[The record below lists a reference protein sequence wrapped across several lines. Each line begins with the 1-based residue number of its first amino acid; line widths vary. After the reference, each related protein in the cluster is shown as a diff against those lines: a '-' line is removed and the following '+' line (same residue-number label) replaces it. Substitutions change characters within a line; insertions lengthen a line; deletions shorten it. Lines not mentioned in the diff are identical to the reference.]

1 MNTIRHACAKG
12 KIDVVKMCLDLDR
25 EHGEGQ
31 DLDLYCASQLIKNAK
46 NEDLKSFFNYYGEH
60 YDLWKIMNSFANSRD
75 YQVIPF
81 LKKFISLDLFK
92 LKYGKCNFEMYWN
105 NRYNDP
111 KPIKSGRNT
120 IGFSLVMQAYESQLV
135 PYLQELFDQA
145 IQNTDPWTIELLL
158 TYTKDKSIYK
168 LNEKDDEGFT
178 PLMIVCN
185 NDCTDDDN
193 FERYEYWAINAD
205 QPSCRIAMVVN
216 ELLKCKEMD
225 PNLQNDCGFSAFMLA
240 CQNNN
245 YAVKALVKD
254 TRVDINLHDHYGN
267 NGLMVACAQGR
278 SCAIWYIFDAFKNDR
293 HKEPLQTALEHKNMF
308 GQNAYILCCI
318 HNQKEGF
325 ENIGSHEHEMDFEI
339 DNEEAFYAMC
349 TCTEDSKIFD
359 ELFETAKLR
368 RNEFKIR
375 LSQAFI
381 VTCKSDSLNIPIA
394 NKLLRELK
402 QRGQG
407 PTRYQKKVYLK
418 MIERFWKC
426 IPERYLKDVSD
437 KIKAKPFNYR
447 RFLEGK
453 HRYLQR
459 NGENIFDLPNEIEEN
474 FGNYHKKKLKKELK
488 RSLTLSISIGR
499 FLNWDNQKNAQKYFD
514 KSTNEIKHCKKLIR
528 ENIKI
533 KQQIGKS
540 KKPKRNTLSYLA
552 FRKVQKLDKRYKL
565 ILKRETFKQ
574 SLLKKMIEKYGKMAQ
589 RDRMRSYTTKREI
602 SEDEDTDEVEDE
614 ADEAEDEAEEEEGDE
629 MFPNGADPA

>member
-1 MNTIRHACAKG
+1 MNTIRYACAKG

-25 EHGEGQ
+25 EHGEGK
-31 DLDLYCASQLIKNAK
+31 DLDLHDVVQLIQNTK

-60 YDLWKIMNSFANSRD
+60 YDLWKLMSNFANSEKH
-75 YQVIPF
+75 IPF
-81 LKKFISLDLFK
+81 LKRCISLDLPK
-92 LKYGKCNFEMYWN
+92 LKYGTCNFKMDSNYW
-105 NRYNDP
+105 YGDP
-111 KPIKSGRNT
+111 QPIKNRAKA
-120 IGFSLVMQAYESQLV
+120 GFSLVIHAYESQLV

-145 IQNTDPWTIELLL
+145 IHNTDPWTIELLL

-168 LNEKDDEGFT
+168 LNEKDEDGFT

-185 NDCTDDDN
+185 NDCTDVDN
-193 FERYEYWAINAD
+193 FERYQYWEKYGYGEE
-205 QPSCRIAMVVN
+205 PSCRIAMVVSK
-216 ELLKCKEMD
+216 LLKCKEID

-245 YAVKALVKD
+245 YAVEVLVKD
-254 TRVDINLHDHYGN
+254 PRVDINLHDHYGN
-267 NGLMVACAQGR
+267 NGLMIACAQGR
-278 SCAIWYIFDAFKNDR
+278 SCAIWHIFYAFQHDR
-293 HKEPLQTALEHKNMF
+293 HKQPLRTAFEHKNMF

-318 HNQKEGF
+318 HNQNE
-325 ENIGSHEHEMDFEI
+325 DFKKAFRNQRIEI
-339 DNEEAFYAMC
+339 EPDDSEEAFYAMC
-349 TCTEDSKIFD
+349 TCTKDSKIFD
-359 ELFETAKLR
+359 ELFATAKW
-368 RNEFKIR
+368 EQDVCKTFKLR

-402 QRGQG
+402 EKGQG
-407 PTRYQKKVYLK
+407 PTKYQKKVYIK
-418 MIERFWKC
+418 MIERFWKH

-453 HRYLQR
+453 HRFLQR
-459 NGENIFDLPNEIEEN
+459 NGDSIFDLPNEIEGE
-474 FGNYHKKKLKKELK
+474 FGNYHKRLLNKELK

-499 FLNWDNQKNAQKYFD
+499 FLNWDNQKNAQKYFE
-514 KSTNEIKHCKKLIR
+514 KSMNNIKNCKKLIR

-533 KQQIGKS
+533 KLLIEKS
-540 KKPKRNTLSYLA
+540 KKSKKNTLSYLA
-552 FRKVQKLDKRYKL
+552 FRKVQKMDKRCKL

-589 RDRMRSYTTKREI
+589 RDRMRSYRRRRES
-602 SEDEDTDEVEDE
+602 SEEEEADEVED
-614 ADEAEDEAEEEEGDE
+614 EDEAEEEEEEDE
-629 MFPNGADPA
+629 DVEA